1 MSVYPHTLNLWGVL
15 SQSKRIINAHSRH
28 FLALSVSFLLP
39 LSFSLIIYPTLQNA
53 LFHSDSNL
61 FQPHPTHLSVSFFTS
76 TDPYDPIRNLT
87 QPDPNFLLLL
97 LVYTLFAVLLSL
109 LALATISYS
118 TFHGFYGRPVK
129 LVSSMKSVLYSF
141 LPLVATLIVSHV
153 IYAFI
158 VLLFGLFVAIV
169 AQCVQFLGFEVG
181 YDSNYLMGL
190 AAFVGVALVL
200 VFMWLQVNWSLA
212 YVIVVVESKWGYE
225 ALRRSAYLVKGM
237 RWVALSVLLFFGV
250 LIGLLL
256 GGCSSFLVTVGAAS
270 GGWTSFGVI
279 LQMVVSSGFA
289 TLLMLQN
296 IAASVVLYM
305 YCKALHGELALD
317 IAEEFAREY
326 VYLPFD
332 NEKVPH
338 VVCVVQG

>member
-1 MSVYPHTLNLWGVL
+1 MSAYSHTLNLWGVL

-39 LSFSLIIYPTLQNA
+39 LSFSLIVYPTLQTA
-53 LFHSDSNL
+53 LSQSDSII
-61 FQPHPTHLSVSFFTS
+61 FHPQAHLSSSFLTLPNPF
-76 TDPYDPIRNLT
+76 DPTRDLT
-87 QPDPNFLLLL
+87 RPDPNLL
-97 LVYTLFAVLLSL
+97 LVLLAYTLFAVLL
-109 LALATISYS
+109 AIFAVATITYS

-129 LVSSMKSVLYSF
+129 LLSSMQSVLYSF
-141 LPLVATLIVSHV
+141 LPLVATLIVSRV
-153 IYAFI
+153 IHALI
-158 VLLFGLFVAIV
+158 VLLFALFGAIAV
-169 AQCVQFLGFEVG
+169 QCVQLLGFEVN
-181 YDSNYLMGL
+181 YDSNYFAGL
-190 AAFVGVALVL
+190 AILLGAAFVL
-200 VFMWLQVNWSLA
+200 VFIWLQVNWSLA

-225 ALRRSAYLVKGM
+225 PLRRSAYLVKGM
-237 RWVALSVLLFFGV
+237 RRVALSVLLFFGV
-250 LIGLLL
+250 LIGLLV

-289 TLLMLQN
+289 TLLMLQSL
-296 IAASVVLYM
+296 AASVVLYM

-317 IAEEFAREY
+317 IAEEFASEY

>member
-1 MSVYPHTLNLWGVL
+1 MSAYPHTLNLWGVL

-39 LSFSLIIYPTLQNA
+39 LSFSLIVYPTLQTA
-53 LFHSDSNL
+53 LSQSNSIIFHP
-61 FQPHPTHLSVSFFTS
+61 QAHLSSSFLTLPNPF
-76 TDPYDPIRNLT
+76 DPTRNLT
-87 QPDPNFLLLL
+87 RPDPQLFLVLFA
-97 LVYTLFAVLLSL
+97 YTLFAVLL
-109 LALATISYS
+109 AIFAVATITYS

-129 LVSSMKSVLYSF
+129 LVSSMQSVLYSF
-141 LPLVATLIVSHV
+141 LPLVATLIVSRV
-153 IYAFI
+153 IHAVI
-158 VLLFGLFVAIV
+158 VLLFALFGAIV
-169 AQCVQFLGFEVG
+169 VHCVQFLGFEVN
-181 YDSNYLMGL
+181 YESNYFTGL
-190 AAFVGVALVL
+190 VVLLGVALVL
-200 VFMWLQVNWSLA
+200 VFIWLQVNWSLA

-225 ALRRSAYLVKGM
+225 PLRRSAYLVKGM
-237 RWVALSVLLFFGV
+237 RRVALSVLLFFGV
-250 LIGLLL
+250 LIGLLV

-289 TLLMLQN
+289 TLLMLQSL
-296 IAASVVLYM
+296 AASVVLYM
-305 YCKALHGELALD
+305 YCKALHGELPLD
-317 IAEEFAREY
+317 IAEEFASEY